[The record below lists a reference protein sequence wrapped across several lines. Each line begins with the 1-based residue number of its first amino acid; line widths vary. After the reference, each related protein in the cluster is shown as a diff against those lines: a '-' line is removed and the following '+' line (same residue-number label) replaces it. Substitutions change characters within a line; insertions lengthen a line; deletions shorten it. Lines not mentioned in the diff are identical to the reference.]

1 MFRYVYTFLSRQQTY
16 FFCGFSWPS
25 PSNNIISR
33 CSLCKETKHF
43 FLTKIIPLMIEKNY
57 FLSTEW
63 LRHLI
68 KIVPNLVCNVIKQHG
83 GHNNFT
89 NHMYYMYFSFFPY
102 FKSLIWQSCNDKLHD
117 SYSLYTVPLVKLR
130 GTAENCPVPPPW
142 RKRTL

>member
-1 MFRYVYTFLSRQQTY
+1 MIILLWTRLLMFRNVYTFLSRQQTY

-89 NHMYYMYFSFFPY
+89 THMYYMYFSFVPY

-117 SYSLYTVPLVKLR
+117 SYFTSSKLSLHCTF
-130 GTAENCPVPPPW
+130 G
-142 RKRTL
+142 